1 MSNRLR
7 RSWITVVGFGFAF
20 LGIIGCAKKEQ
31 AGTDTLAATNTAAKM
46 GGDTTANKSL
56 YDRLGGKTAIAA
68 VVDTFVAKVAADA
81 RINKKFAR
89 TNIPRFKTELVD
101 QICAETGG
109 PCAYTGRP
117 MKQAHINMGVTDGE
131 FNALVEDLTAA
142 MNVFKVPSRD
152 QNELVSA
159 LGTMKGDIVE
169 VHTNATGTKL
179 PATFKPAPA
188 LTASSTPQ

>member
-20 LGIIGCAKKEQ
+20 LGIVGCARKEQ
-31 AGTDTLAATNTAAKM
+31 AGTDTLAATNTAAKI
-46 GGDTTANKSL
+46 GGDTTPNKSL

-81 RINKKFAR
+81 RINK
-89 TNIPRFKTELVD
+89 N
-101 QICAETGG
+101 
-109 PCAYTGRP
+109 
-117 MKQAHINMGVTDGE
+117 DGE

-142 MNVFKVPSRD
+142 LNVFKVPSRE
-152 QNELVSA
+152 QNDLLST

-179 PATFKPAPA
+179 PAPFKPAPA
-188 LTASSTPQ
+188 LTASSTKQ